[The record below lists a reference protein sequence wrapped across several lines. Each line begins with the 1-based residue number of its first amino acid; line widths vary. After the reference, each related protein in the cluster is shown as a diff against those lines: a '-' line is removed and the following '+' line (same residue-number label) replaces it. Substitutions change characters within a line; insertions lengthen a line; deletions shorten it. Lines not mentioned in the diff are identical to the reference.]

1 MIGASMFK
9 TVVLLL
15 EMLEIV
21 STESSTYLILNFVGD
36 AGFYFMPVFIGAT
49 AAKKFGANWV
59 CSWVRCY
66 YILIS

>member
-36 AGFYFMPVFIGAT
+36 AGFYFMPVFIGAI
-49 AAKKFGANWV
+49 AA
-59 CSWVRCY
+59 
-66 YILIS
+66 